1 MIFTAWRNQVMSTNT
16 QEVLA
21 TALAL
26 PTAVQVELIEVLIAG
41 LDEADPE
48 PLDEAWIKEIERRS
62 ADFDAGRA
70 KPIPW
75 SEVRDRSRPGETSR
89 G

>member
-1 MIFTAWRNQVMSTNT
+1 MNTNT
-16 QEVLA
+16 QETLA
-21 TALAL
+21 TAQAL
-26 PTAVQVELIEVLIAG
+26 PTAAQVELIEALIAG

-62 ADFDAGRA
+62 ADFDAGRV

-75 SEVRDRSRPGETSR
+75 SEVRDRCRRGEFPR
-89 G
+89 WAL

>member
-1 MIFTAWRNQVMSTNT
+1 MENLMMSPNT
-16 QEVLA
+16 QEILESA
-21 TALAL
+21 QAL
-26 PTAVQVELIEVLIAG
+26 PTAAQVELIEALIAG

-48 PLDEAWIKEIERRS
+48 PLDETWIAEIQRRS
-62 ADFDAGRA
+62 ADFDAGGI

-75 SEVRDRSRPGETSR
+75 SEVRDQGHRGESSR